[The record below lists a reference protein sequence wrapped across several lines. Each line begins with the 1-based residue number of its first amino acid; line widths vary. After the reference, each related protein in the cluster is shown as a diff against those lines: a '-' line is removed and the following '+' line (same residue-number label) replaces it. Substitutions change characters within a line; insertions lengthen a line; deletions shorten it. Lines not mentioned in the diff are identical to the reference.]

1 MAHSTRTLL
10 LDGDWDITLT
20 EAGNLALAEGYYAT
34 AQNVANECRL
44 FTQDA
49 FFAQDDGIPWYVA
62 QLGKPLARS
71 VASSRMRQ
79 AASDVS
85 GVVSVESV
93 TVEDIGPVTR
103 IMDGTIRLTTTE
115 GTSVA
120 VDL

>member
-1 MAHSTRTLL
+1 MAHGTRTLR
-10 LDGDWDITLT
+10 LDENWDVTLT
-20 EAGNLALAEGYYAT
+20 EAGNLALAEGDYAT

-44 FTQDA
+44 FTRDA

-79 AASDVS
+79 AASDVD
-85 GVVSVESV
+85 GVASVESV
-93 TVEDIGPVTR
+93 TIEDLDPVTR
-103 IMDGTIRLTTTE
+103 IMTGTVRMTTTE

>member
-20 EAGNLALAEGYYAT
+20 EAGNLALAEGGYAT

-49 FFAQDDGIPWYVA
+49 FFAQDDGIPWYVV

-79 AASDVS
+79 AASDVA

-93 TVEDIGPVTR
+93 TVEDIDPVTR

>member
-1 MAHSTRTLL
+1 MAHGTRTLL
-10 LDGDWDITLT
+10 LDENWDVTLT
-20 EAGNLALAEGYYAT
+20 EAGNLALAEGDYAT

-44 FTQDA
+44 FTRDA

-71 VASSRMRQ
+71 VASSRMRR
-79 AASDVS
+79 AASDVD
-85 GVVSVESV
+85 GVASVESV
-93 TVEDIGPVTR
+93 TIEDLDPVTR
-103 IMDGTIRLTTTE
+103 IMTGTVRMTTTE